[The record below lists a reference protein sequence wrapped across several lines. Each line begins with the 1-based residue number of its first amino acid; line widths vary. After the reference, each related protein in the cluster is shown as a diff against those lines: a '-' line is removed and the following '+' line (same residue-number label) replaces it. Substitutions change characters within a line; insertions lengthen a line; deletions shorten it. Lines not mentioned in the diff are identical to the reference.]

1 MKDFSNVTGIIVGP
15 IVLAIL
21 AGRWLD
27 EKFDSGPWFIMSLV
41 ILAFVF
47 SIFNLS
53 RR

>member
-15 IVLAIL
+15 VVLAIL
-21 AGRWLD
+21 AGQWFD
-27 EKFDSGPWFIMSLV
+27 EKFDSEPWFIVSLV
-41 ILAFVF
+41 ILAFIF